1 MVDTAIGIK
10 YIYMAGSC
18 DEETKPV
25 VKQFVL
31 GGIASC
37 RTYNLPIRGATANLS
52 QARPNILP
60 QIFLIGCF
68 L

>member
-1 MVDTAIGIK
+1 MSQYHWVDTAIGIK

-18 DEETKPV
+18 VEETKPV

-37 RTYNLPIRGATANLS
+37 STYNLPMNCNC
-52 QARPNILP
+52 PNECIT
-60 QIFLIGCF
+60 
-68 L
+68 

>member
-1 MVDTAIGIK
+1 MSQYHWVDTAIGIK

-18 DEETKPV
+18 VEETKPV

-37 RTYNLPIRGATANLS
+37 STYNLPMECNC
-52 QARPNILP
+52 QNK
-60 QIFLIGCF
+60 
-68 L
+68 

>member
-18 DEETKPV
+18 DEETKPI

-37 RTYNLPIRGATANLS
+37 STYNLPMDCKECVRNLDQRVQKVMS
-52 QARPNILP
+52 
-60 QIFLIGCF
+60 
-68 L
+68 

>member
-31 GGIASC
+31 DGIASC
-37 RTYNLPIRGATANLS
+37 STCNLPMDLNC
-52 QARPNILP
+52 QND
-60 QIFLIGCF
+60 
-68 L
+68 

>member
-18 DEETKPV
+18 DEETKRV

-31 GGIASC
+31 GRIASC
-37 RTYNLPIRGATANLS
+37 TAIAKINKALC
-52 QARPNILP
+52 IT
-60 QIFLIGCF
+60 
-68 L
+68 